1 MASEFLAAV
10 GPQYDFLGSLIGD
23 KAQSVVF
30 DNTKLKRAV
39 PEFSPKIHFE
49 EGIRRTISYVMSHSE
64 LQVEDPEFDA
74 FTDRVIAVLEAAK
87 KEI

>member
-1 MASEFLAAV
+1 MIFT
-10 GPQYDFLGSLIGD
+10 GSLIGD

-39 PEFSPKIHFE
+39 PEFRPQIHFE
-49 EGIRRTISYVMSHSE
+49 EGIRRTVSCVMSHPE

-74 FTDRVIAVLEAAK
+74 WTDRVIAALETAK
-87 KEI
+87 REI